1 MNFDFR
7 ELEIDSRHNFVENRS
22 RLVEECKR
30 IQSYLKRIKSK
41 QNFDAMV
48 ARTVEDMLG
57 VKHKTAKTDLH
68 DQQLP

>member
-7 ELEIDSRHNFVENRS
+7 ELEIASRHNFVES

-57 VKHKTAKTDLH
+57 LKHKTAKTDLH